1 MLPYLC
7 VLIVEDSEDD
17 TLLLVRELRRGGYTD
32 TLLLVRELRRGG
44 YTLNYVRVDTA
55 DAMQAA
61 LNQQSWD
68 IVIADYSLPTFSGL
82 DALKLLQN
90 QKLDLPFIIVSGTIG
105 EDIAVAAMKAGAHD
119 YVIKGNLARLVPAVE
134 RELREAEERHK
145 RHSAEQAF
153 RESEDRFRTLCSS
166 APLAIFQTNAK
177 GQRTYNN
184 PLWCEISGFSE
195 EESLDHGWTKAIH
208 PEDREKVFQDWQ
220 QTVFAQSNWVQE
232 YRLLTS
238 QGGVRW
244 VRALASPM
252 YSATD
257 RFLGHVG
264 TVEDITERK
273 QAAQKI
279 YEQAALLDI
288 STDAIAVRDLE
299 NHILFWNKG
308 AENLYGWT
316 TAEVLGRNATKL
328 LCKSGE
334 TSPPFLEIQ
343 KILAKVG
350 KWQGELQQVTKDG
363 KDIIVESRWT
373 LMRDEAGNPKSIL
386 TLTTDITQKKQLEA
400 QFLRTQRLES
410 LGTLVRTQRLES
422 LGTLASGIAHD
433 FNNILTP
440 ILATAQLLPLQLPN
454 LDENTQQLLR
464 ILEGSAKRG
473 ADLVQQ
479 ILSFTRGVE
488 GRRTIVQV
496 RHLLADIVQLA
507 QRTFPKSIET
517 KTDITPDLWTVF
529 ADATQLHQV
538 LMNLCVNARDAM
550 PNGGNLHIKAENQLI
565 DENYATSIH
574 IDAQEGCYVVIT
586 ITDTGTGIPP
596 EIMDRIFDPFFTTK
610 EVGKGTGLGLSTV
623 MGIIQNHNG
632 FLIVCSEVGKGSCF
646 KVYLPSRAA
655 TETKAATNLELP
667 NGNGEL
673 ILVVDDEVSICEIAK
688 TTLES
693 HNYRILTASDGIGA
707 LALYA
712 QHIDEISVV
721 LIDMMMPVMDGAST
735 ILMLQRMNP
744 QAQIIA
750 MSGLMS
756 YEAATQKK
764 SLGIREFLAKPF
776 TAQVLLNTLHDV
788 LCL

>member
-17 TLLLVRELRRGGYTD
+17 TLLLVRELRRGGYT
-32 TLLLVRELRRGG
+32 
-44 YTLNYVRVDTA
+44 LNYVRVDTA
-55 DAMQAA
+55 EGMEAA

-68 IVIADYSLPTFSGL
+68 IVIADYSLPAFSGL
-82 DALKLLQN
+82 EALKLLQK

-105 EDIAVAAMKAGAHD
+105 EEIAVAAMKAGAHD
-119 YVIKGNLARLVPAVE
+119 YLIKGNLARLVPAVE
-134 RELREAEERHK
+134 RELREAEQRYK

-153 RESEDRFRTLCSS
+153 RESEDRFRTLCAS
-166 APLAIFQTNAK
+166 APLAIFQTDAK
-177 GQRTYNN
+177 GRRTYNN

-195 EESLDHGWTKAIH
+195 EESLGHGWTQAIH
-208 PEDREKVFQDWQ
+208 PEDRDEVFQDWQ
-220 QTVFAQSNWVQE
+220 QAVFVQSNWVHE
-232 YRLLTS
+232 YRLLTP
-238 QGGVRW
+238 QGEIRW

-252 YSATD
+252 YSAED

-288 STDAIAVRDLE
+288 SIDAIAVRDLE

-308 AENLYGWT
+308 AENLYGWAT
-316 TAEVLGRNATKL
+316 PEVLGINAAKL

-343 KILAKVG
+343 KILAKDD

-373 LMRDEAGNPKSIL
+373 LMRDEVGNPKSIL
-386 TLTTDITQKKQLEA
+386 TLSTDITQKKQLEA
-400 QFLRTQRLES
+400 QFL
-410 LGTLVRTQRLES
+410 RTQRLES

-440 ILATAQLLPLQLPN
+440 ILATAQLLPLQLPD
-454 LDENTQQLLR
+454 LDDNTQQLLR

-488 GRRTIVQV
+488 GRRSIVQV
-496 RHLLADIVQLA
+496 RHLLSDVVQLA

-529 ADATQLHQV
+529 ADVTQLHQV

-550 PNGGNLHIKAENQLI
+550 PDGGNLHIKAENLWI

-574 IDAQEGCYVVIT
+574 IDAKEGFYVVIT
-586 ITDTGTGIPP
+586 IADTGTGIPP

-623 MGIIQNHNG
+623 MGIVQNHSG
-632 FLIVCSEVGKGSCF
+632 FVTVYSEVGKGSCF

-655 TETKAATNLELP
+655 RETNAVTNIELP
-667 NGNGEL
+667 SGNGEL

-693 HNYRILTASDGIGA
+693 HNYRILTAGDGIGA

-756 YEAATQKK
+756 YEAAVQKK
-764 SLGIREFLAKPF
+764 NLGIREFLAKPF
-776 TAQVLLNTLHDV
+776 TAQVLLNTLHEV
-788 LCL
+788 LY

>member
-1 MLPYLC
+1 MLPYLN

-17 TLLLVRELRRGGYTD
+17 TLLLVRELRRS
-32 TLLLVRELRRGG
+32 G

-55 DAMQAA
+55 DGMEAA
-61 LNQQSWD
+61 LNQRSWD
-68 IVIADYSLPTFSGL
+68 VVIADYSLPAFSGL
-82 DALKLLQN
+82 DALKIVQK

-119 YVIKGNLARLVPAVE
+119 YLIKGNLARLVPAVE
-134 RELREAEERHK
+134 RELREAEERYK

-166 APLAIFQTNAK
+166 APLAIFQTDAK
-177 GQRTYNN
+177 GKLTYNN
-184 PLWCEISGFSE
+184 PLWYEISGFSAE
-195 EESLDHGWTKAIH
+195 DSLGYDWLQAIH
-208 PEDREKVFQDWQ
+208 PEDRDAVVQDWQ
-220 QTVFAQSNWVQE
+220 RTLSEQSTWVNE
-232 YRLLTS
+232 YRLLTP
-238 QGGVRW
+238 QGEVRW

-252 YSATD
+252 YSAED

-264 TVEDITERK
+264 TVEDISDRK

-288 STDAIAVRDLE
+288 STDAIAVCNLE

-308 AENLYGWT
+308 AERLYGWT
-316 TAEVLGRNATKL
+316 TAEVLGRNAAQL

-334 TSPPFLEIQ
+334 TSPPFLEI
-343 KILAKVG
+343 KKVLAQEDQ
-350 KWQGELQQVTKDG
+350 WQGELQQVTKDG
-363 KDIIVESRWT
+363 QDLIVESRWT
-373 LMRDEAGNPKSIL
+373 LMRDEVGNPKSIL
-386 TLTTDITQKKQLEA
+386 TLSTDITQKKQLEA
-400 QFLRTQRLES
+400 QFLRAQRLES
-410 LGTLVRTQRLES
+410 LGS
-422 LGTLASGIAHD
+422 LASGIAHD

-440 ILATAQLLPLQLPN
+440 ILATAQLLPLKIPE

-488 GRRTIVQV
+488 GSRSIVQV
-496 RHLLADIVQLA
+496 RHLLSDVAQVA
-507 QRTFPKSIET
+507 QRTFPKFIET
-517 KTDITPDLWTVF
+517 KTDIAPDLWTVF

-550 PNGGNLHIKAENQLI
+550 PDGGTLRISAENLWI
-565 DENYATSIH
+565 DQNYASMH
-574 IDAQEGCYVVIT
+574 VDAQEGFYVVIT
-586 ITDTGTGIPP
+586 IADTGTGISP

-610 EVGKGTGLGLSTV
+610 EIGKGTGLGLSTV
-623 MGIIQNHNG
+623 MGIIKNHNG
-632 FLIVCSEVGKGSCF
+632 FVTVHSEVDQGSCF
-646 KVYLPSRAA
+646 KVYLPSREA
-655 TETKAATNLELP
+655 TETQAITNTELAS
-667 NGNGEL
+667 GHGEL
-673 ILVVDDEVSICEIAK
+673 ILVVDDEVSICQIAK

-693 HNYRILTASDGIGA
+693 HNYRILTANDGIGA

-712 QHIDEISVV
+712 QHIDDISVV
-721 LIDMMMPVMDGAST
+721 LIDIMMPVMDGNST

-744 QAQIIA
+744 KAQIIA
-750 MSGLMS
+750 MSGIMA
-756 YEAATQKK
+756 YEAAAQKK

-776 TAQVLLNTLHDV
+776 TAHMLLNTLHEV
-788 LCL
+788 LS

>member
-1 MLPYLC
+1 MPLHLR
-7 VLIVEDSEDD
+7 VLIVEDSED
-17 TLLLVRELRRGGYTD
+17 D

-55 DAMQAA
+55 DGMEAA

-68 IVIADYSLPTFSGL
+68 IVIADYSLPSFSGL
-82 DALKLLQN
+82 DALKLLLRR
-90 QKLDLPFIIVSGTIG
+90 KLDLPFIIVSGTIG

-119 YVIKGNLARLVPAVE
+119 YIIKGNLTRLVPAVE
-134 RELREAEERHK
+134 RELREAQERYR

-153 RESEDRFRTLCSS
+153 QESEDRFRTLCSS
-166 APLAIFQTNAK
+166 APVAIFQTDAK
-177 GQRTYNN
+177 GRLTYNN
-184 PLWCEISGFSE
+184 PLWYEISGFNE
-195 EESLDHGWTKAIH
+195 EESLGDGWTQAIH
-208 PEDREKVFQDWQ
+208 PEDRDAVVQDWQ
-220 QTVFAQSNWVQE
+220 RTVSEQSTWDLE
-232 YRLLTS
+232 YRLLTP
-238 QGGVRW
+238 QGELRW

-252 YSATD
+252 YSAEG

-264 TVEDITERK
+264 TVEDITDRK

-279 YEQAALLDI
+279 EEQAALLDI
-288 STDAIAVRDLE
+288 SIDAIAVRDLQ
-299 NHILFWNKG
+299 NHILFWNQG
-308 AENLYGWT
+308 AERLYGWT
-316 TAEVLGRNATKL
+316 KAEVLGRNAAQL
-328 LCKSGE
+328 LFKSGQ
-334 TSPPFLEIQ
+334 TSPTFKEIQ
-343 KILAKVG
+343 KILAKDG
-350 KWQGELQQVTKDG
+350 KWQGEFQQITKDG

-386 TLTTDITQKKQLEA
+386 ALSTDITQKKQLES
-400 QFLRTQRLES
+400 QFLRAQRLES
-410 LGTLVRTQRLES
+410 LGS
-422 LGTLASGIAHD
+422 LASGIAHD

-440 ILATAQLLPLQLPN
+440 ILAISQLLPLQLPN

-488 GRRTIVQV
+488 GSRTIVQV
-496 RHLLADIVQLA
+496 RHLLSDVAQVA
-507 QRTFPKSIET
+507 QRTFPKFIET
-517 KTDITPDLWTVF
+517 RTDINPELWTVF
-529 ADATQLHQV
+529 ADPTQLHQV

-550 PNGGNLHIKAENQLI
+550 PDGGILNISAENLWL
-565 DENYATSIH
+565 DENNATAVH
-574 IDAQEGCYVVIT
+574 VDAKQGAYVAIA
-586 ITDTGTGIPP
+586 IADTGTGISS

-623 MGIIQNHNG
+623 MGIIRNHSG
-632 FLIVCSEVGKGSCF
+632 FITVNSEVGKGSCF
-646 KVYLPSRAA
+646 KVYLPSREVR
-655 TETKAATNLELP
+655 ETKAVTDVELP

-693 HNYRILTASDGIGA
+693 HNYRIFTASDGIGA

-712 QHIDEISVV
+712 QHMDDISLV

-744 QAQIIA
+744 KVQIIA
-750 MSGLMS
+750 MSGLMTS
-756 YEAATQKK
+756 ESPAQRK

-788 LCL
+788 LS